1 MNLPAAPVTAQ
12 RLSDQLAAALAQRVA
27 RGELAPGDRLP
38 TEQQLAELHG
48 VSRTVV
54 REAVHQ
60 LKSQG
65 LLRSRQGSG
74 VFVADSA
81 TQRPLSFDPAVLE
94 SIDAVVQVVE
104 VRRALEGEIA
114 ALAAERATR
123 RDVAALRQALKAI
136 DAAVA
141 AGRDGVAED
150 LAFHQVV
157 ARATGNPQFQRLL
170 GFLEQYLRE
179 AMRVTRGNEARHR
192 AFADAVRTEHH
203 AIVEAIAAGDAA
215 GARRAA
221 ARHMARAA
229 DRLVAGGV
237 VAAVPSTAA
246 PERRRTPVTP

>member
-1 MNLPAAPVTAQ
+1 
-12 RLSDQLAAALAQRVA
+12 
-27 RGELAPGDRLP
+27 
-38 TEQQLAELHG
+38 
-48 VSRTVV
+48 VV

-74 VFVADSA
+74 VFVADGA

-141 AGRDGVAED
+141 ADGRDGVAED

-157 ARATGNPQFQRLL
+157 AQATGNPQFQRLL

-203 AIVEAIAAGDAA
+203 AIVAAIAAGDAA
-215 GARRAA
+215 AARSAA
-221 ARHMARAA
+221 TRHMARAA

-237 VAAVPSTAA
+237 VAASKSTAA
-246 PERRRTPVTP
+246 PARRRTPVTP